1 MIVEHL
7 SAAALGAL
15 ASALRYT
22 KKGWVFFV
30 QVLLSSACLAFF
42 VGPEIVI
49 WAQFYLGFKVSK
61 GAVFFLTSY
70 FATEL
75 LSKAHVMLQAIRVTK
90 K

>member
-42 VGPEIVI
+42 VGPADRDWET
-49 WAQFYLGFKVSK
+49 
-61 GAVFFLTSY
+61 GA
-70 FATEL
+70 
-75 LSKAHVMLQAIRVTK
+75 
-90 K
+90 